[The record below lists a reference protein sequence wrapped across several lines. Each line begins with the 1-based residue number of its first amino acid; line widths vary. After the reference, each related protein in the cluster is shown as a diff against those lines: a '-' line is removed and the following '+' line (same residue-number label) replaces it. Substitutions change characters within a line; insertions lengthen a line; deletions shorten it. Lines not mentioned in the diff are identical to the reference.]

1 MLKHLLVKIF
11 ISIDVKNL
19 SASWE
24 GIHQLLV
31 IQYKKLQL
39 LAKDI
44 FQDPNQQPA
53 PEGDK
58 EDLDL
63 ELEHSYEHH

>member
-1 MLKHLLVKIF
+1 M
-11 ISIDVKNL
+11 KNP
-19 SASWE
+19 SAPWE
-24 GIHQLLV
+24 EIHQLLV

-39 LAKDI
+39 LAEDI

-58 EDLDL
+58 EDLDQKL
-63 ELEHSYEHH
+63 KHSYKYY